1 MPPGSIG
8 AASLACIVTLLWQ
21 QQQPLPPTSPHALE
35 QNDDVLSKNT
45 TGFPMSMTKQGEQEH
60 FEKQELQQVPQ
71 QLPQQ
76 QPPPPPQQQQRR
88 RQQQRGRQEPL
99 HHQRHWQSAEQQLLN
114 AWEEGQGQPVDQG
127 PVRELQSTWV
137 AQRFS
142 TEESDTDAPTLHSA
156 EHAVD
161 TGFEAVAEQQLE
173 DGLQE
178 AWLLRRNS
186 SHLDPEPE
194 QTQLVNAAL
203 AAVVCEQLIWLM
215 VFLAGVCCCS
225 QGQSLSRRCLSA
237 SSLRSLPS
245 TPADS
250 PPPSP
255 ASVGALPP
263 SLVFEGEEADVTKAE
278 LPAAAA
284 TAALEEVLAKTAKDE
299 ASVLDELVKNSR
311 GGVEERFTKPEP
323 EVERLDSGVGLAR
336 SDSKLSVASGT
347 SRAPAVP
354 SFVASAVHAVEPPL
368 VILGCGTGG
377 IDEMR
382 ALIDDSD
389 ASVQWGYLK
398 FALGQGTFRRQKL
411 LFLHVNGKSCPSLA
425 RGMANQHTSWVQNC
439 LCGSGQGS
447 LGPKGSSAKLEVRSK
462 EEVTKDALLSRVD
475 FLVSDDLGEHSV
487 QWTLRD
493 YEEQIQEASRR
504 VALDEKPGR
513 RVPGHQSSLLFSK
526 GRDALKAVG
535 SAEGPWN
542 WVLMR
547 PDAEALPLVAGGG
560 GSLEEMQ
567 ESLRDHQ
574 QEVLAGLLRMT
585 FGEGRL
591 RRSKHVLVFSVGS
604 AAPPVAR
611 GKLSLVR
618 AKVEKAISEF
628 VHISCVLELA
638 SAEDLTLEAVIDK
651 VRKAAH
657 IDDEVL
663 DGDTARR
670 QLWTLDAFRQAQREE
685 RCRAAASSRL
695 ARFAALPVREAID
708 LLHADESLNWALF
721 GLKAASPRLQAS
733 PRGQGRS
740 Q

>member
-513 RVPGHQSSLLFSK
+513 RVPGHQ
-526 GRDALKAVG
+526 
-535 SAEGPWN
+535 
-542 WVLMR
+542 
-547 PDAEALPLVAGGG
+547 
-560 GSLEEMQ
+560 
-567 ESLRDHQ
+567 LRDHQ